1 MLKLRFALLTRSL
14 VCGDDQLQETSKI
27 LHDSSWCK
35 YLWAAYLCVCE
46 LLQLNQVTSTN
57 AGDLR
62 LGLSFSC
69 QFEAAGPDV
78 SVLQWQSGD
87 SHWDQSIQD
96 EQPATLS
103 AGFEWCTYTSGTN
116 CGTIAI
122 LSLHI
127 LGKTPSKP
135 NASCYRKA
143 WWMGCASFVGPLDRI
158 LPSMYEPQ
166 KSGGILQ
173 SWQLAWWVDSKLKI
187 FVFFVAVW
195 LQSPT
200 LRSVQQN
207 TYNKS
212 SAMAPMKA
220 MAKSV
225 KVMTKGALA
234 TELADAA
241 GLKKGDTT
249 KATGQYRSC
258 VTCCFFSFFLQMLRK
273 YGSNTKK
280 SVTSHLGEGCEG
292 FLACEV
298 WNQVLDLLAEIG
310 TKEVKK
316 TGKFTLPGL
325 CMIKTRKKKVSWWNL
340 HQFFPHSYWKF
351 NMLPTWFS
359 RKSATEATKGT
370 GFRVLASFKSRA
382 NPFPFLISLNEAHNQ
397 AARRWCLERSH
408 PEFSSIY
415 FNVLDVFCVL
425 WILHNKYAAMQKM
438 QGSEG
443 QASAGEDRG
452 EGILRLC
459 T

>member
-1 MLKLRFALLTRSL
+1 MENWVAWSPLLKLRCALLTRSL

-35 YLWAAYLCVCE
+35 YLWAAYLCVCVW

-62 LGLSFSC
+62 LGLSFSY
-69 QFEAAGPDV
+69 QFEAAGPGV

-103 AGFEWCTYTSGTN
+103 AGFEWCNYTS
-116 CGTIAI
+116 GTIAI

-135 NASCYRKA
+135 NACCYRKA

-166 KSGGILQ
+166 KSGGILR
-173 SWQLAWWVDSKLKI
+173 SWQLAWWVDSNI

-207 TYNKS
+207 TFNKS

-258 VTCCFFSFFLQMLRK
+258 VTCCFFLQVLGK
-273 YGSNTKK
+273 YGSNTIKCEIRSWTFWPRLEQRKWRKRESSPCLAFVWSRPARRRYLDETCISFSHIVIESSICCPHGFPEKVQLRQPKARVFVYWHHSNLKQIHFHFSLYPQWNCTGGKK
-280 SVTSHLGEGCEG
+280 MMFGKVTSWVYVI
-292 FLACEV
+292 F
-298 WNQVLDLLAEIG
+298 
-310 TKEVKK
+310 
-316 TGKFTLPGL
+316 
-325 CMIKTRKKKVSWWNL
+325 
-340 HQFFPHSYWKF
+340 
-351 NMLPTWFS
+351 
-359 RKSATEATKGT
+359 
-370 GFRVLASFKSRA
+370 
-382 NPFPFLISLNEAHNQ
+382 
-397 AARRWCLERSH
+397 
-408 PEFSSIY
+408 IY
-415 FNVLDVFCVL
+415 FNVC
-425 WILHNKYAAMQKM
+425 I
-438 QGSEG
+438 
-443 QASAGEDRG
+443 
-452 EGILRLC
+452 C
-459 T
+459 